1 MIDTFEPYTNDV
13 YAWAYRLLGRHHET
27 LDVVQDVFLKWT
39 AQCNQSVPDHP
50 KSWLRRVTMNRAIDV
65 IRKNQRGPEHIS
77 DIDPTASSP
86 VRSMDHAEQS
96 ELRQDIAM
104 ALDRLT
110 DHQRSVLVAKIYDG
124 MTFAQIAEEMK
135 LAVSTIKTHYLRAIR
150 VVRDRLHKG
159 WSDGES
165 S

>member
-1 MIDTFEPYTNDV
+1 MINTFEPYSNDV

-39 AQCNQSVPDHP
+39 TQCNQSVPDHP

-65 IRKNQRGPEHIS
+65 IRKNQRSLEHITA
-77 DIDPTASSP
+77 IDPTVSLPAP
-86 VRSMDHAEQS
+86 SMDHAEQS
-96 ELRQDIAM
+96 ELRKDIAM
-104 ALDRLT
+104 ALDRVT

-135 LAVSTIKTHYLRAIR
+135 LAVSTVKTHYLRAIR
-150 VVRDRLHKG
+150 VMRDRLQKS

-165 S
+165 

>member
-13 YAWAYRLLGRHHET
+13 YGWAYRLLGRHHET

-39 AQCNQSVPDHP
+39 TQCNQSVPDHP

-65 IRKNQRGPEHIS
+65 IRKNQRSPEHIS
-77 DIDPTASSP
+77 DIDTNISSP

-104 ALDRLT
+104 AIDRLT
-110 DHQRSVLVAKIYDG
+110 EQQRSVLVAKIYDG
-124 MTFAQIAEEMK
+124 ITFAQIAEEMK
-135 LAVSTIKTHYLRAIR
+135 LAVSTVKTHYLRAIR
-150 VVRDRLHKG
+150 VMRDRLQKS
-159 WSDGES
+159 WSDRNS
-165 S
+165 

>member
-1 MIDTFEPYTNDV
+1 MIDAFEPYTNDV

-50 KSWLRRVTMNRAIDV
+50 KSWLRQVTMNRAIDV
-65 IRKNQRGPEHIS
+65 IRKNQRSLEQIS
-77 DIDPTASSP
+77 DIDTTVSSP
-86 VRSMDHAEQS
+86 ARSMDRAERS

-110 DHQRSVLVAKIYDG
+110 DHQRSVVVAKIYDG

-135 LAVSTIKTHYLRAIR
+135 LAVSTVKTHYLRAIR
-150 VVRDRLHKG
+150 VVRDRLQKN

-165 S
+165 